1 MRRFCLHTPSSGYH
15 CYKLANY
22 LMNKNISNSN
32 DMYIVKKVFNY
43 FLQKDLLLNKSYLVK
58 SEVNGTNDF
67 TSNITVFTLSLL
79 QWYNLSEFKIMKVE
93 CICSKNS
100 PLRFLDLKEKSKW
113 PYIDPVYNTAKLKL
127 HVTKSF
133 ILLDKHYK

>member
-58 SEVNGTNDF
+58 SEVNRTNDF
-67 TSNITVFTLSLL
+67 TSKHCSIYIKFTSMI
-79 QWYNLSEFKIMKVE
+79 QFIRVQNNEGWMYMQQKQPSKI
-93 CICSKNS
+93 SG
-100 PLRFLDLKEKSKW
+100 LKEKSKW
-113 PYIDPVYNTAKLKL
+113 PYIDPVYNTAKLKP